1 MPKFLIKASYNAEG
15 VRGIAA
21 KGGTARKKAVEQA
34 LAGVGGKVESFY
46 FAFGDHDA
54 YVIADVPDNTTAAAV
69 ALTVNQTG
77 VVAVKTDVLLTC
89 EEVDE
94 AAKQSVA
101 YTPPVV

>member
-1 MPKFLIKASYNAEG
+1 MPKFLIKASYTAEG

-21 KGGTARKKAVEQA
+21 KGGTARKEAVEQA

-54 YVIADVPDNTTAAAV
+54 YVLADVPDNTTAAAV

-77 VVAVKTDVLLTC
+77 MVAVKTDVLLTC
-89 EEVDE
+89 EDVDA

-101 YTPPVV
+101 YTPPGG

>member
-1 MPKFLIKASYNAEG
+1 MPKFLIKASYTAEG

-21 KGGTARKKAVEQA
+21 KGGTARKEAVEQA

-101 YTPPVV
+101 YTPPGG